1 MVAPH
6 ALKWRGAIEHKHGRS
21 VAHKTLKVW
30 RALWNVTLGM
40 KVAPAGPLKGYPQS
54 QSQAASSAV
63 V

>member
-30 RALWNVTLGM
+30 RALWNVTLG
-40 KVAPAGPLKGYPQS
+40 AWDAGFSPVDVRMLAERHR
-54 QSQAASSAV
+54 AAAGV
-63 V
+63 E